1 MTGTGFTAGD
11 NVGTELWI
19 DGMKQ
24 DVVSVDATTAVFN
37 LVGANSNSST
47 DIKFYI
53 AEGSPA
59 GSLSYVSFDA
69 GLINIAPAVGSSG
82 GTLITV
88 SGVGFGT
95 GNQDTVNLYHVQ
107 SA

>member
-1 MTGTGFTAGD
+1 MAAD
-11 NVGTELWI
+11 
-19 DGMKQ
+19 
-24 DVVSVDATTAVFN
+24 SATFKLT
-37 LVGANSNSST
+37 GANSNSST

-59 GSLSYVSFDA
+59 GSLEYVSFA
-69 GLINIAPAVGSSG
+69 QGLLSISPSTGSSG

-88 SGVGFGT
+88 TGVGFGPE
-95 GNQDTVNLYHVQ
+95 NQDSVNLYHVQ